1 MKLRSVSV
9 LWGLLITILV
19 GAACRSHDAALM
31 DAIRNQEVG
40 TVERLLSGGA
50 DAERVPSGDTMFPL
64 EIAASAGDPQIVE
77 MLLDHGAS
85 PDSARGGV
93 APIWLALEHD
103 HQAAAV
109 ALVAAGAK
117 FDTPMRKGMTPF
129 YCAVMLDFTDL
140 VTKMVA
146 HDADLYAPGPQ
157 GSPLHEAAENGNLP
171 LLALLVANGAE
182 INRIND
188 LGETPIFLAAQRQKW
203 EAVKWIVA
211 HGGNINAANRLGNTI
226 LHELALNDE
235 QEGMSIVCELKGNP
249 DLQNMIGETPLHIAA
264 AKGNAIAAVTLIELC
279 AADLNLRDAHG
290 LSPAGA
296 AYREGESDM
305 VDLLTA
311 RGGRLR

>member
-9 LWGLLITILV
+9 LWSMLITILV
-19 GAACRSHDAALM
+19 SVGCRSHDAALM

-40 TVERLLSGGA
+40 TVDRLLRGGA
-50 DAERVPSGDTMFPL
+50 DAERVPPGEKMFPL
-64 EIAASAGDPQIVE
+64 ELAASAGDSQIVE
-77 MLLDHGAS
+77 MLLAHGAS
-85 PDSARGGV
+85 PDSARGDV

-109 ALVAAGAK
+109 LLVDAGAK
-117 FDTPMRKGMTPF
+117 FEGPVRKGMTPF
-129 YCAVMLDFTDL
+129 YCAVMLDFTEL
-140 VTKMVA
+140 VSKMVA
-146 HDADLYAPGPQ
+146 HEADLYASGPQ

-188 LGETPIFLAAQRQKW
+188 LGETPIFLAAQRQQW
-203 EAVKWIVA
+203 EAVKWIAV
-211 HGGNINAANRLGNTI
+211 HGGNINAVNKLGNTI
-226 LHELALNDE
+226 LHELALKDE
-235 QEGMSIVCELKGNP
+235 APGFTVVCELQANP
-249 DLQNMIGETPLHIAA
+249 NLQNLIGETPLHVAA
-264 AKGNAIAAVTLIELC
+264 AKGNAIAAVTLIEQC
-279 AADLNLRDAHG
+279 GADLNLRDAHG